1 MIHVIHKVALRSTER
16 HGRRMPAVPVGRLVF
31 HVPEVLRGCVSMAFQ
46 RRSKMPGHPP
56 AWLKAAS
63 DVRVLDIAGG
73 DETVVR
79 FDAPLLGDAAPELYQ
94 QEELWPSR
102 PDAEDTGF
110 DLLGDVI
117 DDVASGNEDS
127 ERFDTQL
134 LQSLAGFRRV
144 LNNSYQE
151 MVISGHR
158 YAPSGPAIVSK
169 QTIATARDLLS
180 KTPPPRRLRL
190 VGVLDA
196 VRISTQTFA
205 LKLDDGH
212 EVRGVLSSGEFDG
225 VLRLLTA
232 KERVLVRG
240 DALFRPSGQL
250 LLIDAEDVESGV
262 GESPIWSRLPQVA
275 QGPLRVSSYR
285 KRQTRTSGLAAVI
298 GRWPGD
304 ETDEEIQEAL
314 EALR

>member
-1 MIHVIHKVALRSTER
+1 MIHKVALRSAEP
-16 HGRRMPAVPVGRLVF
+16 HGRRMPAVPVGRLLS
-31 HVPEVLRGCVSMAFQ
+31 HVPQVVRECVSMAFQ
-46 RRSKMPGHPP
+46 RRSKMQGRPP

-63 DVRVLDIAGG
+63 DIRVLDIAGG

-79 FDAPLLGDAAPELYQ
+79 FDAPALGVAAPELYEQ
-94 QEELWPSR
+94 QELWPDR
-102 PDAEDTGF
+102 PDAQDTGF

-117 DDVASGNEDS
+117 DDVTRGNEDS

-134 LQSLAGFRRV
+134 LRSLAGFQRV
-144 LNNSYQE
+144 LNASYQE

-158 YAPSGPAIVSK
+158 YAPSAPAIVTK
-169 QTIATARDLLS
+169 QTIATARDLQS
-180 KTPPPRRLRL
+180 KTPPPTRVRL

-212 EVRGVLSSGEFDG
+212 EVRGVLSAGEFDG

-232 KERVLVRG
+232 QERVLVRG